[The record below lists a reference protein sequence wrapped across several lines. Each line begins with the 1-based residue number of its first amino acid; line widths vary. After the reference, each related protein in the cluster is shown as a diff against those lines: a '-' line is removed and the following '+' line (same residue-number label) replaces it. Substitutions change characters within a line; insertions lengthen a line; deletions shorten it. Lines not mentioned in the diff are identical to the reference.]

1 MLHSNSYICLCI
13 LIGLWLTVSR
23 VGMSEV
29 PQKKSPATPR
39 TAHQLKTPNSDADS
53 VSSPNA
59 AKKTPKDRSPKVI
72 ECRSPHSPISE
83 VFEVNSCLELITLS
97 LIQLFKHFIN
107 PLPIC
112 ICICINSETSCYNVI
127 ASL

>member
-1 MLHSNSYICLCI
+1 
-13 LIGLWLTVSR
+13 
-23 VGMSEV
+23 MSEV

-39 TAHQLKTPNSDADS
+39 TARQLKTPNSDAYS

-83 VFEVNSCLELITLS
+83 VFEVNSCLEL
-97 LIQLFKHFIN
+97 N
-107 PLPIC
+107 YPIFNT
-112 ICICINSETSCYNVI
+112 II
-127 ASL
+127 